1 MSTLTRAGAVEHG
14 LRGWPRGRPWGA
26 LKVIL
31 RGPWEFSGTSLRAP
45 GGLLGIL
52 GVPLAGLVTS
62 EGLWVWVIGDPESPW
77 VARGGASQ
85 NHREGHV
92 DDHLCRCREK
102 GSPRAP
108 RRRPLLLLAN
118 GCSEINGFEKGKA
131 GTGGGQK
138 LDFAY
143 SYKGSADSTTYIQ

>member
-77 VARGGASQ
+77 VARGEPHRITEKAMSTITCAGA
-85 NHREGHV
+85 G
-92 DDHLCRCREK
+92 K
-102 GSPRAP
+102 RAP
-108 RRRPLLLLAN
+108 RGRPDGAHFSFWQTVAAKSMGLRRARRAQAEDR
-118 GCSEINGFEKGKA
+118 S
-131 GTGGGQK
+131 
-138 LDFAY
+138 
-143 SYKGSADSTTYIQ
+143 